1 MASENV
7 TDSST
12 VKYYTRAEVAKYNTA
27 KSAWIIIHDKVY
39 DVTNFVKQHPGGE
52 EVVLEHAGRDGTEP
66 FEDIGHSSDAREMME
81 PYKIGE
87 LVEEERSKN
96 NKKNQDSTN
105 GTSNGDSSRSNPN
118 TKEYNPISIHIDI
131 VQIYLKQQQKK
142 KPISITTVGHDPQ
155 TNNGSQAQQQQQ
167 QLQWLGSPGETT
179 VVSRAARSNNSNGG
193 NGSGWEGIKSSSL
206 PQHQQQQQQLRRH
219 QEEQQGESGGVGDD
233 EDGGGGSGGLEGTDP
248 EANHAVHLKRRVG
261 LVSGVALIV
270 GTMIGSGIF
279 VSPSGLLVRTGSVG
293 VSFFVWTACGLLS
306 LCGAL
311 AYAELGT
318 MNTSSGAEYAY
329 FMDAFGAPPAF
340 LFSWVSTLVLKPS
353 QMAIICLSF
362 AQYVVEAFVADCD
375 PPDEVVK
382 LVALLA
388 IVLILLVNC
397 YSVNLATG
405 VQNAF
410 TAAKLIAIL
419 VVIVGGAYKL
429 IQGNT
434 QHLKGALD
442 TMDGSNINFGRLA
455 TAFYT
460 GLWAYDGW
468 NNLNY
473 VTEEIKDPSKNL
485 PRSIM
490 IGIPLV
496 TLCYAL
502 INVSYLAVMSPTEMI
517 ESEAVAVTF
526 GNRIL
531 GVMAWLM
538 PLSVAISTF
547 GSANGTLFA
556 AGRLCFA
563 ASREGHLLDCLSY
576 VHVRRFTPAPGLIFH
591 SIVAGAMVVS
601 GNIDSLIDFFSFTAW
616 IFYGGSM
623 LALLVMRRTRP
634 NHPRPYKCP
643 LIIPAL
649 VLVISAYLIVAPII
663 DKPQIEYL
671 YATGF
676 IFAGMFVY
684 LPFVKY
690 GYVPKFMEGINAFL
704 QMLLEVAPTAA
715 AFD

>member
-1 MASENV
+1 MHAAPF
-7 TDSST
+7 
-12 VKYYTRAEVAKYNTA
+12 KRAT
-27 KSAWIIIHDKVY
+27 
-39 DVTNFVKQHPGGE
+39 
-52 EVVLEHAGRDGTEP
+52 GRDETSPTHESPHGNGP
-66 FEDIGHSSDAREMME
+66 LDIPCTGDPAPSSSRNRW
-81 PYKIGE
+81 KFR
-87 LVEEERSKN
+87 RS
-96 NKKNQDSTN
+96 DSYETN
-105 GTSNGDSSRSNPN
+105 GLGAPVVHNQTGD
-118 TKEYNPISIHIDI
+118 
-131 VQIYLKQQQKK
+131 
-142 KPISITTVGHDPQ
+142 
-155 TNNGSQAQQQQQ
+155 
-167 QLQWLGSPGETT
+167 
-179 VVSRAARSNNSNGG
+179 
-193 NGSGWEGIKSSSL
+193 EGC
-206 PQHQQQQQQLRRH
+206 
-219 QEEQQGESGGVGDD
+219 
-233 EDGGGGSGGLEGTDP
+233 GGLEGKDP
-248 EANHAVHLKRRVG
+248 ETNDPVHLKRRVG

-279 VSPSGLLVRTGSVG
+279 VSPSGLLVRTGSIG
-293 VSFFVWTACGLLS
+293 VSFLVWTACGVLS
-306 LCGAL
+306 LFGAL

-340 LFSWVSTLVLKPS
+340 LFSWTSTLVLKPS

-362 AQYVVEAFVADCD
+362 AQYAVEAFAVDCE
-375 PPDEVVK
+375 PPEHLVK

-388 IVLILLVNC
+388 IILILLVNC

-419 VVIVGGAYKL
+419 VVIAGGTWSLAK
-429 IQGNT
+429 GNT
-434 QHLKGALD
+434 QHLNGAFQP
-442 TMDGSNINFGRLA
+442 MDGGDLVNVGRLA

-496 TLCYAL
+496 TVCYAL
-502 INVSYLAVMSPTEMI
+502 INLSYLAVMSPTEMI

-538 PLSVAISTF
+538 PFSVAVSTF

-563 ASREGHLLDCLSY
+563 ASRQGHLLDCLSY

-591 SIVAGAMVVS
+591 SLVAATMVLS

-623 LALLVMRRTRP
+623 LALLVMRKTRP

-643 LIIPAL
+643 LVIPIL
-649 VLVISAYLIVAPII
+649 VLGISVYLIVAPII
-663 DKPQIEYL
+663 DKPQIEYV
-671 YATGF
+671 YAAAF
-676 IFAGMFVY
+676 IAAGIFVY

-690 GYVPKFMEGINAFL
+690 GYVPKFMEAVNVFL

-715 AFD
+715 AYD

>member
-1 MASENV
+1 
-7 TDSST
+7 
-12 VKYYTRAEVAKYNTA
+12 
-27 KSAWIIIHDKVY
+27 
-39 DVTNFVKQHPGGE
+39 
-52 EVVLEHAGRDGTEP
+52 
-66 FEDIGHSSDAREMME
+66 
-81 PYKIGE
+81 
-87 LVEEERSKN
+87 
-96 NKKNQDSTN
+96 
-105 GTSNGDSSRSNPN
+105 
-118 TKEYNPISIHIDI
+118 
-131 VQIYLKQQQKK
+131 
-142 KPISITTVGHDPQ
+142 
-155 TNNGSQAQQQQQ
+155 
-167 QLQWLGSPGETT
+167 
-179 VVSRAARSNNSNGG
+179 
-193 NGSGWEGIKSSSL
+193 
-206 PQHQQQQQQLRRH
+206 
-219 QEEQQGESGGVGDD
+219 
-233 EDGGGGSGGLEGTDP
+233 
-248 EANHAVHLKRRVG
+248 
-261 LVSGVALIV
+261 
-270 GTMIGSGIF
+270 MIGSGIF
-279 VSPSGLLVRTGSVG
+279 VSPSGLLLRTGSVG
-293 VSFFVWTACGLLS
+293 ISFVVWTACGLLS

-362 AQYVVEAFVADCD
+362 AQYTVEAFTVDCE
-375 PPDEVVK
+375 PPDQVVK
-382 LVALLA
+382 VVALLA
-388 IVLILLVNC
+388 IVLILLINC

-410 TAAKLIAIL
+410 TAAKLMAIL
-419 VVIVGGAYKL
+419 VVIVGGSYKL

-434 QHLKGALD
+434 QHLQTAFD
-442 TMDGSNINFGRLA
+442 TIDGSTINFGRLA

-473 VTEEIKDPSKNL
+473 VTEEIKNPSKNL

-502 INVSYLAVMSPTEMI
+502 INISYLAVMSPSEMI

-576 VHVRRFTPAPGLIFH
+576 VHIRRFTPAPGLIFH
-591 SIVAGAMVVS
+591 SLVADALSQVIDFAGAMVLS

-616 IFYGGSM
+616 IFYGGAM

-643 LIIPAL
+643 LLIPVL
-649 VLVISAYLIVAPII
+649 VLIISAYLIVAPII

-671 YATGF
+671 YAAGF
-676 IFAGMFVY
+676 ISAGMLVY
-684 LPFVKY
+684 LPFVKF
-690 GYVPKFMEGINAFL
+690 GYVPKFMGKYT
-704 QMLLEVAPTAA
+704 LLHC
-715 AFD
+715 